1 MTTNTKTSSVQGFLL
16 QEKPKVI
23 CANLAGDWLLSHSTP
38 SWRIKDPIRG
48 FQRMVK
54 DQRAKEIAVA
64 VLDQQ
69 RTFPNSIVL
78 ATDIDSIEVNNGQV
92 LIPDD
97 AIFLIVDG
105 QHRLWA
111 QRFSNYQAP
120 YSCLIHTGLT
130 EEGMAR
136 LFLEINDNQ
145 KRVPSSL
152 RWDLVRLIQPD
163 DDPQRLG
170 AADIVYLLAT
180 EQESPFFQRIDL
192 TGEQAE
198 MQIKQGSL
206 APEFNSLLRRR
217 SPFANVSFLEQYRI
231 ILEYSQAI
239 QQIDSDR
246 WGKPNSAF
254 FKARVLRSLFRLL
267 SDLCLE
273 IGENRLAEVGAKNFV
288 KYLSRIDEHTLDPE
302 FIRSMQGSAGMTAIY
317 RQIREQVLPTGG
329 EK

>member
-1 MTTNTKTSSVQGFLL
+1 MVSTDSMSVQGYLL
-16 QEKPKVI
+16 QESPNVI
-23 CANLAGDWLLSHSTP
+23 CANLPGGWLLDHSTP
-38 SWRIKDPIRG
+38 SWRIKDPIKG

-54 DQRAKEIAVA
+54 DQRAKEIAIA

-78 ATDIDSIEVNNGQV
+78 ATDIDSIEVQGREVVIPNN
-92 LIPDD
+92 
-97 AIFLIVDG
+97 AMFLVVDG

-111 QRFSNYQAP
+111 QRFSNYKAP

-130 EEGMAR
+130 EERMAR

-163 DDPQRLG
+163 DDPERL
-170 AADIVYLLAT
+170 AAAEIVYLLAT
-180 EQESPFFQRIDL
+180 EEDSPFFQRIDL
-192 TGEQAE
+192 TGDQTEI
-198 MQIKQGSL
+198 QIKQGSL

-217 SPFANVSFLEQYRI
+217 SPFQNLPFLEQYRI
-231 ILEYSQAI
+231 ILEFSLAI
-239 QQIDSDR
+239 QEIDADQ
-246 WGKPNSAF
+246 WGKPGSPF

-267 SDLCLE
+267 TDLSFD
-273 IGENRLAEVGAKNFV
+273 IGEARLSEAGMLDFIT
-288 KYLSRIDEHTLDPE
+288 YLDRIDEQTLDPD

-317 RQIREQVLPTGG
+317 REIRKQIFPTN
-329 EK
+329 ESQ